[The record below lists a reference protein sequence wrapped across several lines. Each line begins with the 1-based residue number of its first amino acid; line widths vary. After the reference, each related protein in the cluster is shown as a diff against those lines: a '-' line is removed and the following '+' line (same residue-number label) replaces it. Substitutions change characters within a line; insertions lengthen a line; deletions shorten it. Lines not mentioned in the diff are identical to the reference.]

1 MDNNIDTTE
10 YGLISGIYFRKLL
23 KTIIDIGE
31 FNQNKKL
38 TVLDFGAGKGE
49 LKKLIKKE
57 CPSIKVI
64 NYDIKKEFSEIED
77 WKNVKFDIIVCNEV
91 FYTFEEE
98 DLFKLMKDL
107 KKHNQNLEMIVGIS
121 RASYLN
127 KIGIIILNYHTNPF
141 KHLNIIPKRELE
153 ILSNYFDIIAHKSVF
168 CLADIYRLKFKK

>member
-31 FNQNKKL
+31 FNQRQL

-49 LKKLIKKE
+49 LKILITKE
-57 CPSIKVI
+57 YATVKVI
-64 NYDIKKEFSEIED
+64 NYDIKKEFTEIEE
-77 WKNVKFDIIVCNEV
+77 WNNVNFDIIVCNEV

-107 KKHNQNLEMIVGIS
+107 KKHNQNFKRRHFHIVVTCWAKDIHFTKNILENTGRLGKSDNGMISVCVCFAAI
-121 RASYLN
+121 N
-127 KIGIIILNYHTNPF
+127 KPWGG
-141 KHLNIIPKRELE
+141 
-153 ILSNYFDIIAHKSVF
+153 
-168 CLADIYRLKFKK
+168 